1 MLTNATI
8 SAYDVMG
15 DVVIAVSVRQQE
27 TPESPWERV
36 ILTTHALTS
45 VGETEPRE
53 WLRDCLVGLLESL

>member
-15 DVVIAVSVRQQE
+15 DVVVAVSVRQQE

-36 ILTTHALTS
+36 ILTTCALTS